1 MKSACWIVL
10 LALVG
15 LVSCEGTTETEESSV
30 EEVSASNNMF
40 AEFFYR
46 FDTVPQIYIYRDIVN
61 GIDEE
66 FHRVF
71 GINDS
76 EGKHI
81 VVETYK
87 SDGRITE
94 ALNYNLDSLDIM
106 DHMVVD
112 RKQINRKAELLENR
126 LIPNDKEST
135 ASFTT
140 RFSGIS
146 DSTMFL
152 KEVDRLYNSTTE
164 IDVLGKKTSTTIFDD
179 HIRMT
184 LFNPFTKEENAAQW
198 EFVNYFAKGYGL
210 VEWHTPDKSFHF
222 RLEKIISQDEFVN
235 LMSN

>member
-1 MKSACWIVL
+1 MKSAFWIVL
-10 LALVG
+10 LVLIG
-15 LVSCEGTTETEESSV
+15 LVSCEGATETEESTV
-30 EEVSASNNMF
+30 EEASSSDNMF

-46 FDTVPQIYIYRDIVN
+46 FDTVPQIYVYRNIVN
-61 GIDEE
+61 GIEEE

-76 EGKHI
+76 KGKHI

-112 RKQINRKAELLENR
+112 RNQINRKAELLEYK
-126 LIPNDKEST
+126 LFPNDKEST

-152 KEVDRLYNSTTE
+152 KEIDRLYGSTTTLPSGNLS
-164 IDVLGKKTSTTIFDD
+164 ITLPRATVLLNGIRQTRAFTFDSKKSS
-179 HIRMT
+179 
-184 LFNPFTKEENAAQW
+184 LK
-198 EFVNYFAKGYGL
+198 
-210 VEWHTPDKSFHF
+210 
-222 RLEKIISQDEFVN
+222 
-235 LMSN
+235 MSS